1 MITNEQLTAM
11 TRSNCVSPILGR
23 MGRGLNDRL
32 PNGLRQLL
40 VPLIQ
45 QLPGTAYSDES
56 TEKRRGYMALN
67 WFIRVYT
74 PAWLDLAGLRENAD
88 ELRTF
93 PEIVDSVSARRA
105 EPLLLRSRENAAA
118 ARTTAWAAARTT
130 PGAAAWDAARAS
142 VTGAVSAILAAAAGD
157 AAWDATWGVAGAEVG
172 FDAGAAA
179 WDAASAAAWSAAR
192 DAVVDGV
199 APAAEAAAADVLV
212 STAAVL
218 QRSVIDLYSR
228 MVKG

>member
-1 MITNEQLTAM
+1 MLTNEQLTALA
-11 TRSNCVSPILGR
+11 RSNDVSPILGR

-32 PNGLRQLL
+32 PNELRQLL

-45 QLPGTAYSDES
+45 RLPGTAYSDES
-56 TEKRRGYMALN
+56 TEKGRGYMALD
-67 WFIRVYT
+67 WFVRSYT
-74 PAWLDLAGLRENAD
+74 PAWLDLAGLRDDAD
-88 ELRTF
+88 ELRAL

-105 EPLLLRSRENAAA
+105 EPLLLRSRANAAA
-118 ARTTAWAAARTT
+118 ARATAWEAVRTT
-130 PGAAAWDAARAS
+130 LGAAAWHWDMARAS
-142 VTGAVSAILAAAAGD
+142 VAGAVSDTLAAAAGD
-157 AAWDATWGVAGAEVG
+157 AAWDATWGVPGSEVG

-192 DAVVDGV
+192 DGVVPATGAVL
-199 APAAEAAAADVLV
+199 A
-212 STAAVL
+212 STAAAM